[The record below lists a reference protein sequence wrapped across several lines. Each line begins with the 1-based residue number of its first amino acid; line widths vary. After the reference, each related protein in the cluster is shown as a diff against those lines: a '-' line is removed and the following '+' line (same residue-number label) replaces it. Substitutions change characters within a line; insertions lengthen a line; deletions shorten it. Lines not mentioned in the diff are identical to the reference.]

1 MSLKLGNL
9 KVKSTS
15 FAPEGRISKHNGGD
29 GDNVSPELEWSGA
42 PPGTKEFALA
52 SFDYDAPLPNGF
64 VHWVLYGIPASVTKL
79 PEGQPQT
86 AYVAG
91 INGTGKPGYMGPYPP
106 NGHGVHHYYFWVY
119 ALDKP
124 LDLKPG
130 LNLEQLLHAI
140 SPHIL
145 EQARVVGLYE
155 R

>member
-9 KVKSTS
+9 KITS
-15 FAPEGRISKHNGGD
+15 SAFGPDGKIPKRNGGD
-29 GDNVSPELEWSGA
+29 NQNLSPPLEWSGA
-42 PPGTKEFALA
+42 PKGTKEFALLC
-52 SFDYDAPLPNGF
+52 FDPDAPLPRGF
-64 VHWVLYGIPASVTKL
+64 VHWVVYGIPATVTKL
-79 PEGQPQT
+79 SEGQEANIYT
-86 AYVAG
+86 AG

-119 ALDKP
+119 ALDQP
-124 LDLKPG
+124 MMLKPG
-130 LNLEQLLHAI
+130 LNLEQVIDAI